1 LVSFSRP
8 YSIQPFF
15 FFFLFLFSSSLF
27 IYLFIYCHVEETGR
41 CGKKY
46 IWEIIIFKA
55 ESINYV
61 WTSGLVQEQSSVLH
75 FFNSGYLKC
84 CLYWNCIYISWS
96 LFYFI
101 LFQLWFISSTLFP
114 DPCILLKVNIWFFI
128 ELLNAT
134 CCLRFFFL
142 YFSHVVD
149 FISEVS
155 MIKLFSDCFSYM
167 SVLEWLICDRINLQT
182 HEQKVT

>member
-1 LVSFSRP
+1 MWKRQADV
-8 YSIQPFF
+8 
-15 FFFLFLFSSSLF
+15 
-27 IYLFIYCHVEETGR
+27 
-41 CGKKY
+41 GKKY

-114 DPCILLKVNIWFFI
+114 DPCILLKVNIRFFI
-128 ELLNAT
+128 ELMQPVVSGFFSVFQS
-134 CCLRFFFL
+134 CGRF
-142 YFSHVVD
+142 YFWSVSDKIIFWLLFIHV
-149 FISEVS
+149 
-155 MIKLFSDCFSYM
+155 CFR
-167 SVLEWLICDRINLQT
+167 VT
-182 HEQKVT
+182 HMWQNKFTDSWT